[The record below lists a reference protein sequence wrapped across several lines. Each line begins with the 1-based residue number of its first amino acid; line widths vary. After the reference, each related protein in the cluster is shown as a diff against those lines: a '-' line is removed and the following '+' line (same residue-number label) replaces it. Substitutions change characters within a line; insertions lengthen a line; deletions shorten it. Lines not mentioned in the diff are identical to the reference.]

1 MFRKA
6 LERVLELPA
15 VYDLNQLIGRPTVQ
29 RYTRLVR
36 EELALT
42 PETSV
47 LELGCGTGAT
57 RKMMPARYCGIDIN
71 PDYVAAAKRAHV
83 DGEFVHMDA
92 TRLAFAPA
100 SFDEVISVATTH
112 HLDDDQLGA
121 MTREALRVVRAQGA
135 FHIVDAILPMDPRH
149 RAKEAFFK
157 MDRGRFARR
166 LEQLVGVVSRT
177 ATVERK
183 RVLTGPLH
191 DVAYL
196 KVVPIAPR
204 A

>member
-1 MFRKA
+1 
-6 LERVLELPA
+6 
-15 VYDLNQLIGRPTVQ
+15 VQ

-47 LELGCGTGAT
+47 LELGCGTGAS

-112 HLDDDQLGA
+112 HLDDDQLGS

-149 RAKEAFFK
+149 RAKEVFFK